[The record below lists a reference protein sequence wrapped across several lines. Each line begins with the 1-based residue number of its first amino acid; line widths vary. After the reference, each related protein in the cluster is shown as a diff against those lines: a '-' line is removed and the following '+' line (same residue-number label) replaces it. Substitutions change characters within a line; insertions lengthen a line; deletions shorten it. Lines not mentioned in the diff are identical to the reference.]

1 MLEIENSKGE
11 EMAGNYLWD
20 GSGQPDSE
28 VQRLEKMLE
37 SFRYSSKTPAL
48 AIPAIEKPEGI
59 FARLMKRFWL
69 PGFAAATTV
78 TLLWTGSVIIR
89 RGLPHPDGDVSA
101 WNVARIEGAPQI
113 GARLVTAEHGNTKL
127 RVGQTLETNATS
139 RASISDENLGEVK
152 VDPNS
157 RVRLLQSDDKR
168 KRIRL
173 DVGTIHAMIWAPP
186 GQFVVDTPS
195 AVAVDLG
202 CAYTLQVSPDG
213 SGTIRTTLGWVGFHL
228 NERDSFIPAGAIC
241 ATRPHV
247 GPGTPYFEDAPEA
260 LRGALVELDFAAA
273 TEETRRMA
281 LKVVLSQARPRD
293 GLTLWHLLFRTQ
305 GTDRGLVYER
315 FAALV
320 PPPPGVNRDGVLQL
334 QGAMLDKWWN
344 VLNLGDISIW
354 RYWEHSSAPGDAAA
368 GQFGQQKQI
377 LLKKAR

>member
-1 MLEIENSKGE
+1 MLEGKNSKGE

-20 GSGQPDSE
+20 GSGEPDSE

-37 SFRYSSKTPAL
+37 SFRYSSKTPGL
-48 AIPAIEKPEGI
+48 AIPAIEKPESI
-59 FARLMKRFWL
+59 VARLMNRFWL
-69 PGFAAATTV
+69 PCFAAAAMV
-78 TLLWTGSVIIR
+78 TLMLTGSVIIR
-89 RGLPHPDGDVSA
+89 RGLPHSDDDVPGWS
-101 WNVARIEGAPQI
+101 VARIEGTPQI

-139 RASISDENLGEVK
+139 RASISDEDLGEVK

-157 RVRLLQSDDKR
+157 RVQLLQSDDKR

-202 CAYTLQVSPDG
+202 CAYTLQVSQDG
-213 SGTIRTTLGWVGFHL
+213 SGTIRTTLGWVGFQL
-228 NERDSFIPAGAIC
+228 NGRDSFIPAGAIC
-241 ATRPHV
+241 ATRPRV
-247 GPGTPYFEDAPEA
+247 GPGTPYFEDASEA
-260 LRGALVELDFAAA
+260 FQGALGELDFGAA
-273 TEETRRMA
+273 TQDARRVA

-305 GTDRGLVYER
+305 GTDRELVYDR

-320 PPPPGVNRDGVLQL
+320 PPPSGVSRDGVLQL

-344 VLNLGDISIW
+344 ALNLGDISIW
-354 RYWEHSSAPGDAAA
+354 RYWEHSSAPSDAAS
-368 GQFGQQKQI
+368 GQFMQQKQI
-377 LLKKAR
+377 LLKKTR